1 MIAQHWQEVWN
12 EVPVDEAVAVRTL
25 VDAFGPV
32 AHTEWEGLT
41 VQEIHRAMTSAKGS
55 GGPDGWTAEEV
66 KRLPAGV
73 AHLLKLLSDRWGS
86 TGRLPSQLKE
96 VRQINLPKPGKTDPD
111 GSLQAKHT
119 RPIAVCSIFWRI
131 YASAWTKNDQLQRW
145 AARHFHHS
153 VVFGK
158 GSASAE
164 TCAARLQNA
173 FAKQGGFLA
182 TMDWSAAYDRMRPAV
197 SSAVFTQLGLP
208 LPIARLTMEAW
219 GNQQRWVSWAGHTH
233 PQQLFAGSAT
243 PQGCP
248 LAPFCLSLWV
258 SAGVRSVEAAVS
270 DRNAVLS
277 SYMDDRSWHTV
288 SWDGVTNR
296 IQQWQAWSQAVGL
309 KEAQEKIQVC
319 ARGKVYNQILGL
331 NGRREWVKPDIRIL
345 GAFSVSAPRQYG
357 DVENTRIAEAQ
368 KQAALLATTG
378 LPWDRMILAH
388 KMFVISKA
396 AFGWIGR
403 FPTLGTS
410 EPARRSFLLFLNLSD
425 PVSSPLMRS
434 ESCCTG
440 PLCCLT
446 RLFSLRPGNV

>member
-1 MIAQHWQEVWN
+1 M
-12 EVPVDEAVAVRTL
+12 
-25 VDAFGPV
+25 
-32 AHTEWEGLT
+32 
-41 VQEIHRAMTSAKGS
+41 
-55 GGPDGWTAEEV
+55 
-66 KRLPAGV
+66 
-73 AHLLKLLSDRWGS
+73 
-86 TGRLPSQLKE
+86 
-96 VRQINLPKPGKTDPD
+96 
-111 GSLQAKHT
+111 
-119 RPIAVCSIFWRI
+119 
-131 YASAWTKNDQLQRW
+131 
-145 AARHFHHS
+145 
-153 VVFGK
+153 VFGK

-208 LPIARLTMEAW
+208 LPIARLIMEAW
-219 GNQQRWVSWAGHTH
+219 GNQQRWVSWAGYTH

-277 SYMDDRSWHTV
+277 AYMDDRSWHTV

-309 KEAQEKIQVC
+309 KEAQDKIQVC

-410 EPARRSFLLFLNLSD
+410 ETFFSSLSKSFRSGQFAARALRKLLYGGAVLLNMVVLTQAWKRLRSERRQGFEASWHNHAHTTLGLLRRNLKKLDFVEQAPWLWRVPRPWHSEVPPSQKTLDLRDCQRQPQDMQLHVIRAQARRGWFEDYLDSRRHETEEMLRNFSRREPSGSALPGLGRLICLTSLSWLGSR
-425 PVSSPLMRS
+425 PVLPHRS
-434 ESCCTG
+434 E
-440 PLCCLT
+440 
-446 RLFSLRPGNV
+446 RSLRK